1 MKIHKNDQVLIILG
15 KDRGRKSKVIETL
28 PKKRRIVVEGINLR
42 KKHVRPKKSGEKG
55 QIVAMPAPINV
66 SSVKFVCSKCKKA
79 TRIGYKIEGGK
90 KYRIC
95 KKCGQ
100 EI

>member
-1 MKIHKNDQVLIILG
+1 MRIKKGDQVLITSG
-15 KDRGRKSKVIETL
+15 KDRTRKGKIIEVF
-28 PKKRRIVVEGINLR
+28 PKKAKVVAEGLNLR
-42 KKHVRPKKSGEKG
+42 KKHLKAKRSGEKG
-55 QIVAMPAPINV
+55 QIVELAAAIDV
-66 SSVKFVCSKCKKA
+66 SSVKLICPKCGKT
-79 TRIGYKIEGGK
+79 TRVGYKIEGGK